1 MNKLP
6 GKLSLLRKSTGL
18 PQTEIAARLQIPVNE
33 YMNWE
38 NGNSI
43 PSIDQSKKLAEFFHV
58 ELAALLD
65 NTMSFVAPAAQ
76 ESPMDASVEI
86 PFAANG
92 GINATQPLSSTLQLP
107 AQNDDAEEVGGS
119 TRVMDT
125 STFTSMSNAAQTAD
139 TYDDEEEEEQENTG
153 TTKKVNRTSAPKN
166 NKKPLLK
173 NKTNIIIIAS
183 CLIAA
188 VILAVVLLLT
198 RGGSRSGSLSKSNV
212 NRLVLTD
219 KYSLYIGDSSIQARG
234 ETPSSITNLNNS
246 IQVSAYSDFAG
257 GLKSDGTVVT
267 TDTDLDLSDFKDITN
282 IAVGQSH
289 IAGVKKDGTVVCTGS
304 ENACKVSE
312 WQNIKAVYAGNDI
325 TIGLKEDGSF
335 VSSGGVSIPT
345 DVKGVTGVSIAN
357 NAVYYVNK
365 NGTVSSIS
373 LNGGSALAT
382 NSLSNVTMVSAGD
395 NILAGLKKDGTVTVV
410 SDSDD
415 VKTTVSSWKNVQYIA
430 AKGNTLIAITKNG
443 KMYGV
448 GDNNYNQYENTAE
461 AEEKED
467 SKQLSSVKNIQFE
480 VTTESLK
487 ISWDKVEHAD
497 SYEVIFNGGTPSLV
511 KETSMTVGVSDLKDG
526 ESYSVSITAKTSDEK
541 KYKDSD
547 PTTTTY
553 QYNAK
558 TTQLAQPS
566 GLNTTVDSGGSWTIS
581 WNSVENA
588 SYYIITLNGEQVD
601 RIGGTSYTISKDA
614 LINNMN
620 YTVGV
625 RAGSDDSK
633 YSESGET
640 QVSTVYS
647 APSQKLQVTVHFVDA
662 DSGEAISDGASYTTT
677 LDEGTYTGEELA
689 QGHLSGYTVV
699 EGQSFTIGAD
709 DNSSFNITVNVRPNS
724 N

>member
-1 MNKLP
+1 MKVIYNGTPDVRTFKEA
-6 GKLSLLRKSTGL
+6 LSREIPELLERDSDVIYLDADLMSCIGTLKYARTHSDRAIDCG
-18 PQTEIAARLQIPVNE
+18 IAEAN
-33 YMNWE
+33 MA
-38 NGNSI
+38 GM
-43 PSIDQSKKLAEFFHV
+43 AAG
-58 ELAALLD
+58 LAAVGFKPIIH
-65 NTMSFVAPAAQ
+65 SFG
-76 ESPMDASVEI
+76 
-86 PFAANG
+86 PFASRRCYDQVFLSG
-92 GINATQPLSSTLQLP
+92 G
-107 AQNDDAEEVGGS
+107 
-119 TRVMDT
+119 
-125 STFTSMSNAAQTAD
+125 
-139 TYDDEEEEEQENTG
+139 
-153 TTKKVNRTSAPKN
+153 
-166 NKKPLLK
+166 
-173 NKTNIIIIAS
+173 
-183 CLIAA
+183 
-188 VILAVVLLLT
+188 
-198 RGGSRSGSLSKSNV
+198 
-212 NRLVLTD
+212 
-219 KYSLYIGDSSIQARG
+219 
-234 ETPSSITNLNNS
+234 
-246 IQVSAYSDFAG
+246 
-257 GLKSDGTVVT
+257 
-267 TDTDLDLSDFKDITN
+267 
-282 IAVGQSH
+282 
-289 IAGVKKDGTVVCTGS
+289 
-304 ENACKVSE
+304 
-312 WQNIKAVYAGNDI
+312 YAGNDI

-395 NILAGLKKDGTVTVV
+395 SILAGLKKDGTVTVV

-415 VKTTVSSWKNVQYIA
+415 VKTTVSSWKNVQFIA

-448 GDNNYNQYENTAE
+448 GDNSYNQYENTAKE
-461 AEEKED
+461 EEKED

-558 TTQLAQPS
+558 TTQLVQPS